1 MIIVTTPAHNNQQLF
16 SDYYLDHLLPERQD
30 WQKLAEEARS
40 AMEDIAAIFKA
51 FKRGDKEAQT
61 EYRLVRPILERL
73 GHTFEVQPSLATPQG
88 TKAPDYVFYRDEEL
102 LNENKGKRLT
112 DALLKAAAFAVGDAK
127 YWDCPLDR
135 ALRSGKSDS
144 QLLSNKNPSYQIAF
158 YIQHSGLEW
167 GILTNGRLWRL
178 YHTSSAHKLD
188 HYYEVDLP
196 ALLASGQVTN
206 FLYFYAF
213 FRRAAFDAQ
222 PIGVSAI
229 LKESVDYMQGVSDAL
244 NKQVY
249 EALRHVAQGFL
260 DFPPNQL
267 SADNAADLQAIY
279 DNSLILLYRLL
290 FILYAEARNLLPL
303 KDNDLYRTYYSM
315 YMITH
320 NVAET
325 IDDKL
330 VPLPTTA
337 KLTCDLWPLFDFIN
351 EGNPPLNIA
360 TFNGG
365 LFDPERH
372 SFLERYRVG
381 DAHLQA
387 AIDMLARTSK
397 DRDNEKHF
405 IDYRDLS
412 ERHLGTIYEG
422 LLEYHLETIAENDG
436 WTVDLLND
444 KGERKASGSYYTP
457 DYIVKYIVDATIG
470 PLLQQAA
477 SGATAQEKVDAI
489 LAIKVLDPSMG
500 SGHFLVEATEYIARF
515 LVELNVQPEGVTR
528 EAELSYWKR
537 RVVQSCIYGVDLN
550 PLAVEL
556 AKLSLW
562 LSTIAKDRPLSFLDH
577 HLRAGNS
584 LFGARFADLAT
595 ARNGNGNG
603 AKRKSKK
610 LEIPKEQLSFFGDD
624 AFRQSMTTAVDLMW
638 LVEGSPAL
646 TVEQVKQQ
654 EQLYATMREGLI
666 GKYGKLANMLTASYF
681 GLSIDN
687 TLWKPLADFATGRA
701 PIAPEQF
708 SVWIDA
714 AESLAAQRGFFHWE
728 LEFPEVFFDRF
739 GQDKGAAGG
748 FDAVVGNPP
757 WIRQETFSADKPTLE
772 RLYRVYHGVADLSTY
787 FVELGNT
794 FLKAHGRFGFIVHNK
809 FVRANYGA
817 PLRHFLRHT
826 VHLDRLVNFGD
837 LPVFHD
843 AITYPMI
850 VLTSKEP
857 PDEAPVSYTLL
868 DELHPDP
875 AALAADIAL
884 GESTIPASAF
894 SEEHWHL
901 EGVDTQAIL
910 EKLRENSIPLGEY
923 VNGNMYRGIL
933 TGLNEAFVID
943 QLTRDR
949 LIAEDFRSRE
959 IIKPFVVGRDIKRYR
974 VNYEKRYVIFTKRG
988 IDLARYT
995 AIQKYLEQY
1004 KTQLEPKPSDWDE
1017 ITQGEWPGRK
1027 PGPYQWYEIQDT
1039 IAYVE
1044 AFENPKIIYPD
1055 IANSCQFAYDTT
1067 GLYSGNTTYII
1078 PAGNDP
1084 LYLLALLNS
1093 SLIEFFF
1100 QQVSALIRGDYLRFF
1115 TQYVAQT
1122 PIRNIV
1128 FTTPDA
1134 EREALVKAGTMLVE
1148 EGREDALLAFIEKR
1162 LAQEPEQSDVVHDL
1176 LVYMAQQMIDLH
1188 RQRHEKYD
1196 LLLLALHGY
1205 LSRTEMQKLERLWT
1219 PSPLQA
1225 GEQGALSAKKEA
1237 EIAEA
1242 QTVLGQLAARQLNL
1256 SEHLGLL
1263 NEDQWVWLIK
1273 RRLNGIARKVL
1284 PDLVE
1289 TFRQRQTAVAAL
1301 EERIAMLD
1309 QSINE
1314 VVYRLYELSTEE
1326 MRMIRMRMP

>member
-1 MIIVTTPAHNNQQLF
+1 MIIVATSAHNNQQLF

-30 WQKLAEEARS
+30 WQELAEEAAPVMR
-40 AMEDIAAIFKA
+40 DIAAIFKA
-51 FKRGDKEAQT
+51 FRPGDKEAQT

-73 GHTFEVQPSLATPQG
+73 GHTFEVQPSLVTPQG
-88 TKAPDYVFYRDEEL
+88 TKSPDYVFYRDETA

-112 DALLKAAAFAVGDAK
+112 DDLLKAAAFAVGDAK

-135 ALRSGKSDS
+135 ALRTGKNDS
-144 QLLSNKNPSYQIAF
+144 QLLTNKNPSYQIAF

-196 ALLASGQVTN
+196 ALLATGQVQD

-222 PIGVSAI
+222 PLGVSTI
-229 LKESVDYMQGVSDAL
+229 LQESVDYTQGVSNAL
-244 NKQVY
+244 NQQVY

-260 DFPPNQL
+260 DFPPNHL
-267 SADNAADLQAIY
+267 SADDPAALQAIY

-303 KDNDLYRTYYSM
+303 KDNDLYRTQYSM
-315 YMITH
+315 YRLTH
-320 NVAET
+320 NIAES
-325 IDDKL
+325 IEDKIIL
-330 VPLPTTA
+330 LPTTA
-337 KLTCDLWPLFDFIN
+337 RLSCDLRPLFDFIN
-351 EGNPPLNIA
+351 YGSPPLNIA

-372 SFLERYRVG
+372 SFLERCRVG
-381 DAHLQA
+381 DAHLQQ
-387 AIDMLARTSK
+387 AIDMLARA
-397 DRDNEKHF
+397 NGHF

-422 LLEYHLETIAENDG
+422 LLEYHLEKIPEKHG
-436 WTVDLLND
+436 WMIDLLND
-444 KGERKASGSYYTP
+444 KGERKASGSFYTP
-457 DYIVKYIVDATIG
+457 DYIVKYIVDATVG
-470 PLLQQAA
+470 PLLQQVAA
-477 SGATAQEKVDAI
+477 SSPEAKEKVDAI

-515 LVELNVQPEGVTR
+515 LVELNIQPEGVTR

-562 LSTIAKDRPLSFLDH
+562 LSTVAKDRPLSFLDH
-577 HLRAGNS
+577 HLRSGNS
-584 LFGARFADLAT
+584 LFGVRFADLTT
-595 ARNGNGNG
+595 AQNGNGNG
-603 AKRKSKK
+603 AKRKIKK
-610 LEIPKEQLSFFGDD
+610 QETPKEQLSFFGDD

-638 LVEGSPAL
+638 LVEGNPAL
-646 TVEQVKQQ
+646 TVEQVKEQ
-654 EQLYATMREGLI
+654 EQLYASMRAGLI
-666 GKYGKLANMLTASYF
+666 GKYGRLANLLTASYF
-681 GLSIDN
+681 GLPIDV
-687 TLWKPLADFATGRA
+687 TLWKPLADFATGRTS
-701 PIAPEQF
+701 IAPEQF
-708 SVWIDA
+708 STWVDA
-714 AESLAAQRGFFHWE
+714 AESMAEQRGYFHWE

-739 GQDKGAAGG
+739 GQDKSSQGG

-757 WIRQETFSADKPTLE
+757 WIRQESFGADKATLE

-794 FLKAHGRFGFIVHNK
+794 FLKEHGRFGFIIPNK

-826 VHLDRLVNFGD
+826 VRLERLINFGD
-837 LPVFHD
+837 LPVFQD

-857 PDEAPVSYTLL
+857 AAESQVKYTLL
-868 DELHPDP
+868 HELHPDP

-884 GESTIPASAF
+884 GESIIPATAF
-894 SEEHWHL
+894 SEDHWHL

-910 EKLRENSIPLGEY
+910 EKLQEVSTPLGKY
-923 VNGNMYRGIL
+923 VDNQILYGIK

-949 LIAEDFRSRE
+949 LIAEDHRSRE
-959 IIKPFVVGRDIKRYR
+959 SIKPFVVGRDIKRYR
-974 VNYEKRYVIFTKRG
+974 VNYEKRYIILTKIG
-988 IDLARYT
+988 TPIERYP
-995 AIQKYLEQY
+995 AILKHLQQFQP
-1004 KTQLEPKPSDWDE
+1004 QLEARWDK
-1017 ITQGEWPGRK
+1017 GEHWWELRACD
-1027 PGPYQWYEIQDT
+1027 YY
-1039 IAYVE
+1039 E

-1055 IANSCQFAYDTT
+1055 IANTCQFAFDTT

-1122 PIRNIV
+1122 PIRRIASP
-1128 FTTPDA
+1128 TADEERDA
-1134 EREALVKAGTMLVE
+1134 LIKEGIALVEQSRE
-1148 EGREDALLAFIEKR
+1148 ETLLAFAQAR

-1176 LVYMAQQMIDLH
+1176 LVYMAEQMIGLH
-1188 RQRHEKYD
+1188 RERDEKLD
-1196 LLLLALHGY
+1196 LFLLTLQGY

-1219 PSPLQA
+1219 PSPLQT
-1225 GEQGALSAKKEA
+1225 GEQGALSAKRQD

-1242 QTVLGQLAARQLNL
+1242 QAVLGQLAARQLNL
-1256 SEHLGLL
+1256 SENIGLL

-1273 RRLNGIARKVL
+1273 RRLNGIARKNL
-1284 PDLVE
+1284 PDLVAA
-1289 TFRQRQTAVAAL
+1289 FRQRQPAVAAL
-1301 EERIAMLD
+1301 EERITTIN

-1314 VVYRLYELSTEE
+1314 VVYRLYGLTEKE
-1326 MRMIRMRMP
+1326 MRMVEGK